1 MASSIQFMRGLQAK
15 VNAANIKDGQPALV
29 RRSGKTPL
37 LFVGNGSGVGK
48 AVQLAPDIDMYG
60 NLGVTSGEAF
70 YIRRNTE
77 NANNWSQIYF
87 DKLDDAQYAGVLY
100 PYHSANVDL
109 GKQSNRFRNSY
120 LRTIETKQINAED
133 TTSIIGQAASPFM
146 SSYVLRQVTPIIESV
161 YNPDD
166 GSQTGNTELQ
176 LRSYPSEA
184 NATTTSKVG
193 SAAFVLRSSKWVDDA
208 NQYSYAKVLLEPDA
222 SSPNNA
228 VIRPDVDGRGFLGTS
243 TYQWN
248 SIYSKYVNAQFGI
261 TTAGN
266 IHAGSATINGTG
278 TLTVNG
284 AIRSNRP
291 SDSNSRIFNIFS
303 DATAPAADTT
313 AYGTATQLVTYYKN
327 GANAEPTPHYL
338 RFQASS
344 DTSATLTFSRGN
356 TGDTV
361 GIGSSALPFDWLYAK
376 NVYSTGTAYLQNGA
390 TVAGTI
396 APSSVGGAMLGT
408 STNRFGDCYF
418 GNITVGSVT
427 PLNGTGYSLG
437 TSALPFN
444 AAYINTVTIKTAL
457 NPDASGGAT
466 LGSSTLPWGT
476 AYLGTTYAYTLYP
489 RTAGGYNLGSTST
502 RWSYLYS
509 NYVNVATGIV
519 PDSAAGAYIGQSS
532 NYMGTSYFSS
542 LYLCKSTSQRF
553 RVPIIQY
560 GSSAPGAS
568 SGGFVGTPTAGD
580 VFIQY
585 ES

>member
-146 SSYVLRQVTPIIESV
+146 SSYVLRQITPIIESV

-176 LRSYPSEA
+176 LRSYPGAA
-184 NATTTSKVG
+184 NATTASKVG

-222 SSPNNA
+222 SSPSNA

-248 SIYSKYVNAQFGI
+248 SVYSKYINAYNAIIFSGVLPASDGSVSIGSDALRFGTGYFMAIDANGQSTMEGI
-261 TTAGN
+261 TT
-266 IHAGSATINGTG
+266 
-278 TLTVNG
+278 G
-284 AIRSNRP
+284 ASGIVP
-291 SDSNSRIFNIFS
+291 A
-303 DATAPAADTT
+303 ATA
-313 AYGTATQLVTYYKN
+313 N
-327 GANAEPTPHYL
+327 SN
-338 RFQASS
+338 
-344 DTSATLTFSRGN
+344 
-356 TGDTV
+356 
-361 GIGSSALPFDWLYAK
+361 IGSSDKRYT
-376 NVYSTGTAYLQNGA
+376 TGYFVSMNLTSGA
-390 TVAGTI
+390 TIDGTI
-396 APSSVGGAMLGT
+396 APSYTGGATLGT
-408 STNRFGDCYF
+408 STNRFGNCYF
-418 GNITVGSVT
+418 GNTTVGSVT
-427 PLNGTGYSLG
+427 PINGTSYSLG

-444 AAYINTVTIKTAL
+444 TAYINTATIKTAL
-457 NPDASGGAT
+457 NPDVPGGAT
-466 LGSSTLPWGT
+466 LGSSILPWGT
-476 AYLGTTYAYTLYP
+476 AYLGSTYTYTIMP
-489 RTAGGYNLGSTST
+489 RSDSSYSLGSSSV
-502 RWSYLYS
+502 RWSTIYGDT
-509 NYVNVATGIV
+509 VNVAMGIV
-519 PDSAAGAYIGQSS
+519 PNENTGAYIGTST
-532 NYMGTSYFSS
+532 NRFATSYFSTLNVS
-542 LYLCKSTSQRF
+542 TGLVPDAANGAYVGTSSKYMSTSYFTNLYIRGSTSGNR
-553 RVPIIQY
+553 RVPVIQY
-560 GSSAPGAS
+560 GSDTPAND
-568 SGGFVGTPTAGD
+568 FVGTPSAGD
-580 VFIQY
+580 IYVRY